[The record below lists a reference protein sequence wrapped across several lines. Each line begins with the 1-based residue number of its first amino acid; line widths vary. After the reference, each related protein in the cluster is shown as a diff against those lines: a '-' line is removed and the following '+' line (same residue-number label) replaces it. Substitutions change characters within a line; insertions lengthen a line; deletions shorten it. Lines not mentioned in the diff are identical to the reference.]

1 MYSYCLVNMETEP
14 LRLQL
19 NLRFGIELLDLKV
32 VVDESDQERIDK
44 EAKWI
49 DKQIDK
55 INEVVE
61 SSFSKR
67 VGRDEYANLM
77 RKKLIGYAIIGL
89 IVLSAISGCFFVQ
102 LRKTFKE
109 RKLI

>member
-1 MYSYCLVNMETEP
+1 MRV
-14 LRLQL
+14 QL
-19 NLRFGIELLDLKV
+19 SLKFGIELLDMKV
-32 VVDESDQERIDK
+32 VVNESDQERISR

-55 INEVVE
+55 INEVVG

-67 VGRDEYANLM
+67 TWRNEYANLM

-89 IVLSAISGCFFVQ
+89 IMLCLISGCFYIQ
-102 LRKTFKE
+102 LRKTFKD